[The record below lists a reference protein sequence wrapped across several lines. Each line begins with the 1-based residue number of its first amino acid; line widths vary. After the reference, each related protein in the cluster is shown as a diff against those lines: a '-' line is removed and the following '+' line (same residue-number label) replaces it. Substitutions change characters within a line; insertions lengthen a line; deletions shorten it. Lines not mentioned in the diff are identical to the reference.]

1 MTTPTDPS
9 LKNQKSFREHP
20 GFACSG
26 WAFLLIVIG
35 LLGFAVSQIAMAVQ
49 AEGGI
54 PLPAIAGAVLGM
66 LCLSG
71 LFTLQPN
78 QAAIT
83 SFFGAY
89 SGTVRGQ
96 GLSWTIPFFGRQII
110 SLRSRNFNTPTLK
123 VNDKRGNPVEIAA
136 AIVWRI
142 DDTAKARYEVENYE
156 YYVSIQSESAVRR
169 VASGYAYDHAGDDL
183 DEITLRDGGEEVAQA
198 LCEELQER
206 LARAGILVEEARFTH
221 LAYAQEIAQAMLRRQ
236 QAEAVISARRTIVK
250 GAVDIVEMAIDGLR
264 EKQIVELDP
273 ARKAALV
280 SNLLVVLCGEA
291 EVTPVVN
298 TGSSV

>member
-1 MTTPTDPS
+1 MTKPVDS
-9 LKNQKSFREHP
+9 SGHHRSIEERS

-35 LLGFAVSQIAMAVQ
+35 LLGFAGWQILMAVQ
-49 AEGGI
+49 GESSI
-54 PLPAIAGAVLGM
+54 PGPGVLGAILGLLSM
-66 LCLSG
+66 SG

-78 QAAIT
+78 QAAIC

-89 SGTVRGQ
+89 VGTVRGQ
-96 GLSWTIPFFGRQII
+96 GLCWTIPFFGRHIL

-142 DDTAKARYEVENYE
+142 EDTAKARYAVENYE

-169 VASGYAYDHAGDDL
+169 VATSYSYDHSADDHE
-183 DEITLRDGGEEVAQA
+183 EITLRDGGDEVAEA
-198 LCEELQER
+198 LQKELQAR
-206 LARAGILVEEARFTH
+206 LAPAGIFVEEARFTH
-221 LAYAQEIAQAMLRRQ
+221 LAYAPEIAQAMLRRQ

-250 GAVDIVEMAIDGLR
+250 GAVDIVDMAIEGLR
-264 EKQIVELDP
+264 ERQIVELDS
-273 ARKAALV
+273 ARKATLV
-280 SNLLVVLCGEA
+280 SNLLVVLCGES

-298 TGSSV
+298 TGSNV